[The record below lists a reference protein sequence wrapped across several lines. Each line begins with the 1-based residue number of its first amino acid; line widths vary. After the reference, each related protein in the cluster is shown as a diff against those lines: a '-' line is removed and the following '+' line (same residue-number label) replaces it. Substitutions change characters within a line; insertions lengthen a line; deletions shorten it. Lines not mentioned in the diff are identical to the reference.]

1 MKVSPTW
8 TLLEKKGKLKTEP
21 SKQNSKLR
29 LQQSKKK
36 QQFYLEQNDYF
47 KAESILTKVVDL

>member
-21 SKQNSKLR
+21 SKKKFQTEVTTV
-29 LQQSKKK
+29 KKK
-36 QQFYLEQNDYF
+36 T
-47 KAESILTKVVDL
+47 AILFRTERLL

>member
-8 TLLEKKGKLKTEP
+8 TLLEKKRKTQKRTIKTKFQTEVTTA
-21 SKQNSKLR
+21 
-29 LQQSKKK
+29 KKK